1 MKINK
6 ELQNIINDEVQG
18 EIDTLDNMSMYGIVQ
33 GGYSRRE
40 QCAYIDGLKGF
51 DLDFETRQEREAYKI
66 GLDRRSEIIED
77 YRLSKLD
84 K

>member
-1 MKINK
+1 MKLTK
-6 ELQNIINDEVQG
+6 ELQNIINDEVQS

-51 DLDFETRQEREAYKI
+51 DLVFETNLECEAYKV
-66 GLDRRSEIIED
+66 GLDRRAEIIED
-77 YRLSKLD
+77 YRLSKLN